1 MSLNMLGSIE
11 RPVTAQSKSGQLFRQ
26 SHKAPCRRVPVS
38 HRRRAANARC
48 MAQTIEK
55 RILHKPP
62 SSATA
67 ATELEALSKWSVV
80 IPDTVLMQKV
90 EELELKAAT
99 VSSGVLG
106 GMLGNPGVSREYQ
119 VIPGEKLPLGTFPVC
134 QYS

>member
-1 MSLNMLGSIE
+1 
-11 RPVTAQSKSGQLFRQ
+11 
-26 SHKAPCRRVPVS
+26 
-38 HRRRAANARC
+38 

-55 RILHKPP
+55 RVLHKPP

-67 ATELEALSKWSVV
+67 ATELEALSKWSMV

-106 GMLGNPGVSREYQ
+106 GMLGNPGVAREYQ
-119 VIPGEKLPLGTFPVC
+119 VRDEDRLRLSSKGTNVG
-134 QYS
+134 YY